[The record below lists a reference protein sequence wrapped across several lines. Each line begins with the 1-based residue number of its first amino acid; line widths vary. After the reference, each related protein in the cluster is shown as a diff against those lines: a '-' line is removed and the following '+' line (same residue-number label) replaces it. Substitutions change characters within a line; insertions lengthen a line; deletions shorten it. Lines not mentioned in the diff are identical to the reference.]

1 MDVGERVEAEQCTP
15 IRVIAT
21 REGQG
26 RYYVGIATEQAFL
39 TVMRGRGKDGETMGD
54 LPIPCRLYIAGS
66 ILVGIITATA
76 AAILIIPLT
85 RGTVATVPLW
95 QLVVFVAAGY
105 LAVKT
110 EISVGDGA
118 HITKFDLAEILNVAL
133 IIVFPWPV
141 AVVCSLASNLMPLAS
156 PASRSQYQGRI
167 HKYLFN
173 LSDTVLL
180 TGLVGGGVD
189 AVYGVG
195 GLLVARPAGDP
206 TPLLGAAAA
215 VVLYQLVNAL
225 HVVGVVALAQR
236 VSPVAVWM
244 KTVRPFVWITLAKGS
259 VGVLVAAVWTFNP
272 ALAIIFVV
280 PALAQVR
287 ATGAMEAARAR
298 ANELAVALE
307 AAMTDV
313 LTGLPNRRAV
323 AERLAAELAEGR
335 RSGTR
340 TSIVFIDL
348 DRFKPI
354 NDLHGHDA
362 GDAALRAVADALRAA
377 TRPGDIPARLAGDEF
392 VVILPRKDG
401 AEAHLVGERL
411 HEVLNPLRISYKGA
425 ALEMGA
431 SIGVATSAEGEDAD
445 GLLKKADAATYAAKR
460 AGRGRMWVAD
470 DPDVTRSAAM
480 SPMRMRIGER

>member
-1 MDVGERVEAEQCTP
+1 MGER
-15 IRVIAT
+15 
-21 REGQG
+21 GN
-26 RYYVGIATEQAFL
+26 
-39 TVMRGRGKDGETMGD
+39 DGETMGD
-54 LPIPCRLYIAGS
+54 LPIPCRLYIVGS
-66 ILVGIITATA
+66 ILVGIIIATA
-76 AAILIIPLT
+76 AAILTVPLS
-85 RGTVATVPLW
+85 RGVTATVPPW

-105 LAVKT
+105 LAAKT

-118 HITKFDLAEILNVAL
+118 HITKFDLTEILNVAL
-133 IIVFPWPV
+133 ILVFPWPV
-141 AVVCSLASNLMPLAS
+141 AVVCSLASNVMLLAS
-156 PASRSQYQGRI
+156 PASRSQYRERI

-189 AVYGVG
+189 AAYGVG
-195 GLLVARPAGDP
+195 GLLVARPAGDL
-206 TPLLGAAAA
+206 TPLLGAAAV

-236 VSPVAVWM
+236 VSPVAVWT
-244 KTVRPFVWITLAKGS
+244 KTVRPFVWVSLAKGS

-272 ALAIIFVV
+272 VLTIIFVV

-307 AAMTDV
+307 AAMTDI

-323 AERLAAELAEGR
+323 AERLAAEIAEGH
-335 RSGTR
+335 RSGAR
-340 TSIVFIDL
+340 TSVVFIDL

-377 TRPGDIPARLAGDEF
+377 TRPGDVPARLAGDEF
-392 VVILPRKDG
+392 VVILPRRDA
-401 AEAHLVGERL
+401 AEARIVGERL
-411 HEVLNPLRISYKGA
+411 YEVLNPLCISYKGA

-445 GLLKKADAATYAAKR
+445 ALLKKADAATYAAKR

-470 DPDVTRSAAM
+470 NPDATRPAVM
-480 SPMRMRIGER
+480 SPIGIKIGER